1 MDYCLEVYRHYRK
14 GEQFDY
20 FLSNG
25 WEIKRTLSRLHL
37 KMIRFKKNIIKFYKQ
52 IKKAIQKE
60 INYSIEFLKI
70 TKNLYKWFKN
80 PI

>member
-1 MDYCLEVYRHYRK
+1 MDYCLKVYRQYRR

-20 FLSNG
+20 FLWNG

-52 IKKAIQKE
+52 LKKVIQKE
-60 INYSIEFLKI
+60 INYSIEFLQI
-70 TKNLYKWFKN
+70 TKNLYKWFKI